1 MKKLLLIVFVIL
13 ILINLI
19 GYAESYSVKFYQVKK
34 GDAAWNIVRKYH
46 ITMTVLMD
54 WNKLKAPKIYP
65 GQILI
70 IPQPNGIL
78 HKIVYNEDIYSL
90 SKYYRTPAYVIAF
103 YNNGFIDYK
112 NGDTVFIPLL
122 ENYEI
127 KRSGF
132 IWPLYGRITS
142 PYGWRIHPITHRR
155 EFHTGIDIGAP
166 LGSPIFAALSGT
178 VVFAGRN
185 GGYGNE
191 IMIKHAKGY
200 ATVYGHLSQIDVY
213 VGEYVEKGDFIG
225 RVGSTGFSTG
235 PHLHFEIRRYGKTYD
250 PLIFLPKK
258 DYLNA
263 YAVLKNEDTGGMG
276 GPK

>member
-1 MKKLLLIVFVIL
+1 MKKLLIVVFLFIL
-13 ILINLI
+13 IITI
-19 GYAESYSVKFYQVKK
+19 SFTESYSIKFYQVKS
-34 GDAAWNIVRKYH
+34 GDAAWNIVKKYD
-46 ITMTVLMD
+46 ISMTVLMD

-65 GQILI
+65 GEILL

-78 HKIVYNEDIYSL
+78 HKIVYNEDIFTL
-90 SKYYRTPAYVIAF
+90 SKYYRVPAYIIAF

-122 ENYEI
+122 KNYEL

-142 PYGWRIHPITHRR
+142 PYGWRIHPITHKR
-155 EFHTGIDIGAP
+155 EFHTGLDIGAP
-166 LGSPIFAALSGT
+166 LGSPVFAARSGT
-178 VVFAGRN
+178 VIFAGRN

-191 IMIKHAKGY
+191 IMIKHANNY
-200 ATVYGHLSQIDVY
+200 ETLYGHLSQIDVY
-213 VGEYVEKGDFIG
+213 VGEHVEKGDFIG

-235 PHLHFEIRRYGKTYD
+235 PHLHFEIRRYGRTYD

-258 DYLNA
+258 DYLDA
-263 YAVLKNEDTGGMG
+263 YAVLKNEDTGGIG
-276 GPK
+276 GGE